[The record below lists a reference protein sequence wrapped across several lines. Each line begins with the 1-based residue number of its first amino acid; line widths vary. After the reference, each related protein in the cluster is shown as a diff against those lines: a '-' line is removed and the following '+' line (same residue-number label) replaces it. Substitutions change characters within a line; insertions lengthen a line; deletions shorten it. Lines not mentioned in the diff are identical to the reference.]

1 MDRIRDRVKR
11 KRLYDATGRQAQA
24 ARNRDVMLDAAQRL
38 FLSVGYTATTI
49 ASIAAAAG
57 VSVETIYKGFG
68 GKSGLVRAIRDR
80 GLAGTGSTPAEER
93 SNRLR
98 SRTKDPQALIAHW
111 GALTMEVA
119 PKVSPILLLVRAAA
133 ATDAE
138 MASLLAEMDA
148 DRLRRMTINARHL
161 HAGGHLRTGVTL
173 EDAVDTLWTYS
184 SPELYELLVLRRG
197 WTLERYGRF
206 VAAAMVSALLRPA
219 RRRTPLV
226 QRLPG

>member
-1 MDRIRDRVKR
+1 MARVKR
-11 KRLYDATGRQAQA
+11 KRSYAAAGRLAQA
-24 ARNRDVMLDAAQRL
+24 ARNRDVLLDAAQRL
-38 FLSVGYTATTI
+38 FLSAGYAATTI

-80 GLAGTGSTPAEER
+80 GLAGAGPTPAEHR

-98 SRTKDPQALIAHW
+98 LRTKDPRVLLAHW
-111 GALTMEVA
+111 GTLTMEVA

-138 MASLLAEMDA
+138 MAPLLAEMDA

-161 HAGGHLRTGVTL
+161 HAGGHLRAGVTL
-173 EDAVDTLWTYS
+173 KDAVDTLWTYS
-184 SPELYELLVLRRG
+184 SPELYELLLLRRG
-197 WTLERYGRF
+197 WTLAHYGRF
-206 VAAAMVSALLRPA
+206 VAAAMVAALLRPP
-219 RRRTPLV
+219 RRRTAGV
-226 QRLPG
+226 KRVAD